1 MLVYYGTRLSENISR
16 REPEGYLLCLNVPVA
31 RTGVQ
36 EYLPE
41 ELGIPP
47 PGGNPS
53 ALIPVYRPEEEV
65 FSPECAASFEGM
77 PVTNDHPADGV
88 TLDNIRF
95 LQKGHVHNVRRGS
108 GDESDLLLAD
118 LIITDPYLIDL
129 ILMEGK
135 REISCGYTYRL
146 CEENGRYVQRSIRGN
161 HIAVVDSGRAGPRV
175 RIIDSKPERRNIT
188 MKKSLS
194 KILARMAKDGN
205 FEEVAEFIDELL
217 EPGQNSTETPDG
229 TAPVPVLPVSV
240 PAAPV
245 TPSAEAPLAPVIPFP
260 SAAQA
265 EISVPE
271 GREITVDC
279 DQVSAILERL
289 DRLISL
295 LAGAAAAADEESAAG
310 AADPIEEIVGKL
322 AAAPD
327 DDPEAD
333 PLAPP
338 VDEVLASLAPA
349 SSILEPGPEDLTDC
363 DDPYRP
369 IDPDAAAAADALR
382 AALRVVR
389 PVLARMPASQRSR
402 ACADIAARVR
412 ASSRRRAS
420 GAYSA
425 LARAGARDRS
435 VSGASLGQKIMASRN
450 ANMRK

>member
-1 MLVYYGTRLSENISR
+1 M
-16 REPEGYLLCLNVPVA
+16 PVA
-31 RTGVQ
+31 RTGIQ

-53 ALIPVYRPEEEV
+53 ALVPVYRPEEEV
-65 FSPECAASFEGM
+65 FSPECVASFEGM

-88 TLDNIRF
+88 TLDNILF
-95 LQKGHVHNVRRGS
+95 LQKGHVHNVRRGT

-129 ILMEGK
+129 ILKEGK

-146 CEENGRYVQRSIRGN
+146 CEEQGRFVQRSIRGN

-175 RIIDSKPERRNIT
+175 RITDSTPERRNKN

-194 KILARMAKDGN
+194 KILARMAKDGDP
-205 FEEVAEFIDELL
+205 EEVAELFSLL
-217 EPGQNSTETPDG
+217 IEPDQAASETP
-229 TAPVPVLPVSV
+229 AEPAAVPAFPVPVH
-240 PAAPV
+240 AAPAV
-245 TPSAEAPLAPVIPFP
+245 PSAPEAPLAPVIPFP
-260 SAAQA
+260 AAAQA
-265 EISVPE
+265 EITVPE
-271 GREITVDC
+271 GRGITVDC
-279 DQVSAILERL
+279 DMVSAILERL
-289 DRLISL
+289 DQLISL
-295 LAGAAAAADEESAAG
+295 LAGASASVDEEP
-310 AADPIEEIVGKL
+310 AADPSDPLEEIVEIYKS
-322 AAAPD
+322 APD
-327 DDPEAD
+327 EVPADDP
-333 PLAPP
+333 LSGLSP
-338 VDEVLASLAPA
+338 V
-349 SSILEPGPEDLTDC
+349 SSILEPAPDDQTDC
-363 DDPYRP
+363 DDPDRP
-369 IDPDAAAAADALR
+369 ADPAAAEDALR

-412 ASSRRRAS
+412 ASSRSRAS

-435 VSGASLGQKIMASRN
+435 AAGASLGQRIMASRN